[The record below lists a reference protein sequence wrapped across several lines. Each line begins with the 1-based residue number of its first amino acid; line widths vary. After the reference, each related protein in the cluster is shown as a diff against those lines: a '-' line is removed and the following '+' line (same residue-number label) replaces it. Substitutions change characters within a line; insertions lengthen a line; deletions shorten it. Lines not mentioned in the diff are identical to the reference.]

1 VSDARRI
8 SAIAVVMLI
17 VLRITIGWQLLY
29 EGMWKIDTLKSPRP
43 WTAAGYLKNSQGP
56 FRDTFRN
63 MAGDPDELDWL
74 NYDVVAARWDDQAAR
89 LTSHYGLDDRQKG
102 NLHRLLNGLK
112 DYRAELDALPE
123 GVDLNDAGGFVE
135 KVISFNAKDERL
147 IVSNYRLQTKEK
159 VKLLNLVEGKTGPA
173 VDNYKAAVE
182 KVYKAAQRPLCFK
195 EKLAAAVR
203 GNPDVVGNK
212 KLQYV
217 GELSQYQ
224 AMLREYNSDAAVA
237 KTEFQRDHLD
247 YTWKE
252 IQGKRA
258 SLTGPVKAMDTEFHD
273 KALAIVTV
281 DQLKQGAVPEP
292 WTTLRIS
299 NLLTIVGLTVLGAL
313 VIVGL
318 FTRLA
323 AVTAAFMLFI
333 FYLVMPPWPGVPAIA
348 GPEHSFIVNKN
359 LIEVVALIAI
369 ATTASGIWFG
379 LDGILTKRKLRRKA
393 VKS

>member
-1 VSDARRI
+1 MSDARRI

-74 NYDVVAARWDDQAAR
+74 NYDAVAARWDEQAAR

-102 NLHRLLNGLK
+102 NLHRLLNGLN
-112 DYRAELDALPE
+112 DYRVELDALPE
-123 GVDLNDAGGFVE
+123 GVDLNDAGGFVK
-135 KVISFNAKDERL
+135 KVISFNAKDKRL
-147 IVSNYRLQTKEK
+147 IVSNYRLQTNEK
-159 VKLLNLVEGKTGPA
+159 DKLLNLVEGKTGPA

-224 AMLREYNSDAAVA
+224 AMLRAYNSDAAVA

-313 VIVGL
+313 LIVGL
-318 FTRLA
+318 LTRLA
-323 AVTAAFMLFI
+323 AVTAAIMLFS

>member
-43 WTAAGYLKNSQGP
+43 WTAAGYLRNAQGP

-74 NYDVVAARWDDQAAR
+74 NYDAVAARWDEQAAR
-89 LTSHYGLDDRQKG
+89 LTSHYGLDNRQKG

-159 VKLLNLVEGKTGPA
+159 DKLLNLVEGKTGPA

-224 AMLREYNSDAAVA
+224 AMLRAYNSDAAVA

-247 YTWKE
+247 YTWKK

-313 VIVGL
+313 LIVGL
-318 FTRLA
+318 LTRLA
-323 AVTAAFMLFI
+323 AVTAAIMLFS
-333 FYLVMPPWPGVPAIA
+333 FYLVMPPWPGVTAIA